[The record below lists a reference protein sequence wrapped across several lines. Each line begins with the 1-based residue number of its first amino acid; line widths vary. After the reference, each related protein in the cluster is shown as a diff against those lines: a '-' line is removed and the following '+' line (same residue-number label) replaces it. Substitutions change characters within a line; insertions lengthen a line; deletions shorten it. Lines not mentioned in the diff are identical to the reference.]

1 MINITGKP
9 IIASGIQHMREI
21 RPMMNGMGN
30 RMQAQHP
37 APQPPRLAAA
47 TNDTVR
53 NTGGPNTTR
62 RGYRMIRA
70 ITFNT
75 KRMALKQQP
84 LLFTSPNYEAP
95 HPIPGAK

>member
-1 MINITGKP
+1 MINIAGKP
-9 IIASGIQHMREI
+9 TIASGIQHMSAI

-37 APQPPRLAAA
+37 AQKPPRPIEPTHA
-47 TNDTVR
+47 TVK

-62 RGYRMIRA
+62 RGYRMIRP
-70 ITFNT
+70 ITLST
-75 KRMALKQQP
+75 KRMAFQQLP
-84 LLFTSPNYEAP
+84 LLFASPNYEAP